1 MNILIFGSNGLVGS
15 SLVRRF
21 QTQDKGIN
29 LIKSSRKDT
38 NLFSL
43 EETKKKVDESDP
55 DIVIIAAAKVGGI
68 YANNTQRFN
77 FIIDNL
83 KISMNIFESLIERSD
98 TQIIN
103 IGSSCIYPL
112 NADNPINE
120 ASLMTGKLEPTNS
133 PYSMAKL
140 SSLEISRTMKDQFG
154 HSILNLMPTNLYGP
168 NDKFEEF
175 NSHVI
180 PGLIFKMHQAK
191 EAQSKEVEIWGSGKP
206 LREFMHV
213 DDLSLAIEFLI
224 QNGCSQDVLN
234 VGSSEVIS
242 IKELAELIKNIVG
255 FKGNLVF
262 NSQYPDGN
270 PKKVL
275 DSSQINNLGWNSSIT
290 LEKGLTDT
298 YQWYLNNLN

>member
-83 KISMNIFESLIERSD
+83 KISMNIFESLIEHSD

-242 IKELAELIKNIVG
+242 IKELSELIKNIVG

-290 LEKGLTDT
+290 L
-298 YQWYLNNLN
+298 

>member
-242 IKELAELIKNIVG
+242 IKELSELIKNIVG

-290 LEKGLTDT
+290 LEKGLNDT

>member
-15 SLVRRF
+15 SLVRKF
-21 QTQDKGIN
+21 QLQHKEIN
-29 LIKSSRKDT
+29 LITSTRNDT
-38 NLFSL
+38 DLFSL
-43 EETKKKVDESDP
+43 EQTKKKINDSKP

-83 KISMNIFESLIERSD
+83 KISMNIFESLVEFND
-98 TQIIN
+98 TKIIN

-112 NADNPINE
+112 SADNPINE
-120 ASLMTGKLEPTNS
+120 NSLMSGKLEPTNS

-140 SSLEISRTMKDQFG
+140 SSLEISRTMRDQFG
-154 HSILNLMPTNLYGP
+154 HKILNLMPTNLYGP

-180 PGLIFKMHQAK
+180 PGLIFKMHRAK
-191 EAQSKEVEIWGSGKP
+191 INKSKDVEIWGSGKP

-213 DDLSLAIEFLI
+213 DDLSSAIEFLI
-224 QNGCSQDVLN
+224 RNDISNDILN
-234 VGSSEVIS
+234 VGSNEVVS
-242 IKELAELIKNIVG
+242 IKELSKLIQKVIG

-262 NSQYPDGN
+262 NQEYPDGN
-270 PKKVL
+270 PKKLL
-275 DSSQINNLGWNSSIT
+275 DSTQINNLGWKSNIS
-290 LEKGLTDT
+290 LEDGISNT
-298 YQWYLNNLN
+298 YSWYVDNLS

>member
-21 QTQDKGIN
+21 QLQNEELN
-29 LIKSSRKDT
+29 LITSTREDT
-38 NLFSL
+38 DLFSL
-43 EETKKKVDESDP
+43 EQTKKKINDSKP

-83 KISMNIFESLIERSD
+83 KISMNIFESLVEYSE
-98 TQIIN
+98 TKIIN

-120 ASLMTGKLEPTNS
+120 NSLMSGKLEPTNS

-154 HSILNLMPTNLYGP
+154 HKILNLMPTNLYGP

-180 PGLIFKMHQAK
+180 PGLIFKMHRAK
-191 EAQSKEVEIWGSGKP
+191 INESEEVEIWGSGKP

-213 DDLSLAIEFLI
+213 DDLSSAIEFLI
-224 QNGCSQDVLN
+224 ENETSDDILN
-234 VGSSEVIS
+234 VGSNEVVS
-242 IKELAELIKNIVG
+242 IKELSKLIQKVVG
-255 FKGNLVF
+255 FEGNLIF
-262 NSQYPDGN
+262 NQDYPDGN
-270 PKKVL
+270 PKKLL
-275 DSSQINNLGWNSSIT
+275 DSTQINSLGWRSSIS
-290 LEKGLTDT
+290 LEEGISNT
-298 YQWYLNNLN
+298 YSWYVDSLN

>member
-15 SLVRRF
+15 SLVRKF
-21 QTQDKGIN
+21 QLQHKEIN
-29 LIKSSRKDT
+29 LITSTRNDT
-38 NLFSL
+38 DLFSL
-43 EETKKKVDESDP
+43 EQTKKKINDSKP

-83 KISMNIFESLIERSD
+83 KISMNIFESLVEFND
-98 TQIIN
+98 TKIIN

-112 NADNPINE
+112 RADNPINE
-120 ASLMTGKLEPTNS
+120 NSLMSGKLEPTNS

-140 SSLEISRTMKDQFG
+140 SSLEISRTMRDQFG
-154 HSILNLMPTNLYGP
+154 HKILNLMPTNLYGP

-180 PGLIFKMHQAK
+180 PGLIFKMHRAK
-191 EAQSKEVEIWGSGKP
+191 INKSKDVEIWGSGKP

-213 DDLSLAIEFLI
+213 DDLSSAIEFLI
-224 QNGCSQDVLN
+224 RNDISNDILN
-234 VGSSEVIS
+234 VGSNEVVS
-242 IKELAELIKNIVG
+242 IKELSKLIQKVVG

-262 NSQYPDGN
+262 NQEYPDGN
-270 PKKVL
+270 PKKLL
-275 DSSQINNLGWNSSIT
+275 DSTQINNLGWKSNIS
-290 LEKGLTDT
+290 LEDGISNT
-298 YQWYLNNLN
+298 YSWYVDNLS